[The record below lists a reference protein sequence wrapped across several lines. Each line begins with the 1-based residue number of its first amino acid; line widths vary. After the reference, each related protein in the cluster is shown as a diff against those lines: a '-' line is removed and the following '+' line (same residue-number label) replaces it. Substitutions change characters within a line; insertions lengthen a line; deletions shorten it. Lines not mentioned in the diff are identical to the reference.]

1 MPGQRK
7 AGKAPARARVSAPK
21 GVARHAPGTRSGGL
35 TPAELADRDR
45 RDEIAYALRLSGE
58 YSLQRI
64 ADYPDP
70 ERPGKT
76 LYSGRDSAAQAWRRA
91 CERHACG
98 DTSMS
103 DRRALFEARY
113 ETLLRV
119 AWGDAV
125 RGGRGYLFAID
136 RVLAIMSEMRKMLGV
151 DAPQQVDVNVTAT
164 TDFDTEYRRLAE
176 SLAARAAAPPVTEAA
191 RPQQIEGPPES

>member
-7 AGKAPARARVSAPK
+7 AGKAPARPAVGKPK
-21 GVARHAPGTRSGGL
+21 GVARHAPGVRSGGL
-35 TPAELADRDR
+35 TPAQMADRDR
-45 RDEIAYALRLSGE
+45 RDEIAYALKLSGE

-70 ERPGKT
+70 ERPGET
-76 LYSGRDSAAQAWRRA
+76 LYNDRGQASQAWRRA
-91 CERHACG
+91 CERHAVG

-119 AWGDAV
+119 VWGDAV
-125 RGGRGYLFAID
+125 RGGRGYLFAVD
-136 RVLAIMSEMRKMLGV
+136 RALSIMSEMRKMLGM

-164 TDFDTEYRRLAE
+164 SDFDAEYRRLAE
-176 SLAARAAAPPVTEAA
+176 SIAARAAAPAIVEAP
-191 RPQQIEGPPES
+191 RPQQVEGPPES